1 MQWTFIVGV
10 AIVLYLAG
18 SIRVL
23 RQYERGVVF
32 LLGRF
37 EGIRGPGLTLIF
49 VPFQQ
54 MVRVSLRTVTM
65 QIPSQK
71 IITKDNVSI
80 DIAAVAY
87 YRISDPEKAVIAI
100 ENVYEAINQIS
111 QTTVR
116 NVVGRFSLDQLLAET
131 ANINE
136 QIKDVI
142 DRHTEPWGTQVT
154 AVEIKDIVLPDNMQ
168 RAMAREAEA
177 ERERRAKIVAA
188 EGEYQAA
195 VKLGEAA
202 DIITQ
207 HPVALQLRTLQ
218 TMAEI
223 STEKNSTIIFP
234 AQFMTTVQEAL
245 ALLKTEFGVEVTLAL
260 PRGSTLLPFCNVG
273 SFHQMHREFGAR
285 GSTALVSRPSAERQ
299 SRTEREPGP
308 RAHYGK
314 FPSICRVAPG
324 SGSSLA
330 DARSAGTRER
340 GRAHATLV
348 GSLYEPSAVNSSHD
362 VKQRSIVRSRGA
374 LLRPGSRLP
383 FASTPRGVGGA
394 PTGALSLLSRLRD
407 ATGPRL

>member
-1 MQWTFIVGV
+1 MDFIS
-10 AIVLYLAG
+10 IVLVLLVFYAIASL
-18 SIRVL
+18 RVL
-23 RQYERGVVF
+23 KQYERGVVF
-32 LLGRF
+32 FLGKF
-37 EGIRGPGLTLIF
+37 EGVRGPGLTLIF
-49 VPFQQ
+49 IPLQQ
-54 MVRVSLRTVTM
+54 MTRVSLRTVTM

-87 YRISDPEKAVIAI
+87 YRIVDPEKAVIVI
-100 ENVYEAINQIS
+100 ENVYNAINQIS

-136 QIKDVI
+136 QIKNVI

-223 STEKNSTIIFP
+223 SVEKNSTIIFP
-234 AQFMTTVQEAL
+234 AQFMTTVQEA
-245 ALLKTEFGVEVTLAL
+245 F
-260 PRGSTLLPFCNVG
+260 
-273 SFHQMHREFGAR
+273 
-285 GSTALVSRPSAERQ
+285 
-299 SRTEREPGP
+299 
-308 RAHYGK
+308 
-314 FPSICRVAPG
+314 
-324 SGSSLA
+324 
-330 DARSAGTRER
+330 
-340 GRAHATLV
+340 
-348 GSLYEPSAVNSSHD
+348 
-362 VKQRSIVRSRGA
+362 
-374 LLRPGSRLP
+374 
-383 FASTPRGVGGA
+383 
-394 PTGALSLLSRLRD
+394 SLLSKD
-407 ATGPRL
+407 SASK

>member
-1 MQWTFIVGV
+1 MGLISIIVFL
-10 AIVLYLAG
+10 AIFYALA
-18 SIRVL
+18 SIRIL
-23 RQYERGVVF
+23 KQYERGVGF
-32 LLGRF
+32 FFGKF
-37 EGIRGPGLTLIF
+37 ESVRGPGLTFIF
-49 VPFQQ
+49 APFQQ
-54 MVRVSLRTVTM
+54 MTRVSLRTVTM

-100 ENVYEAINQIS
+100 ENAYNRINQIS

-116 NVVGRFSLDQLLAET
+116 NVVGRFSLDQLLSET
-131 ANINE
+131 SNINE

-142 DRHTEPWGTQVT
+142 DGHTEPWGTQVT

-223 STEKNSTIIFP
+223 SIEKNSTIIFP
-234 AQFMTTVQEAL
+234 AQFMTTVQEA
-245 ALLKTEFGVEVTLAL
+245 
-260 PRGSTLLPFCNVG
+260 
-273 SFHQMHREFGAR
+273 
-285 GSTALVSRPSAERQ
+285 
-299 SRTEREPGP
+299 
-308 RAHYGK
+308 
-314 FPSICRVAPG
+314 I
-324 SGSSLA
+324 
-330 DARSAGTRER
+330 
-340 GRAHATLV
+340 ATL
-348 GSLYEPSAVNSSHD
+348 SRDSASS
-362 VKQRSIVRSRGA
+362 
-374 LLRPGSRLP
+374 
-383 FASTPRGVGGA
+383 
-394 PTGALSLLSRLRD
+394 
-407 ATGPRL
+407 